1 MGEDVDNLGVD
12 RGVHNPPPRRV
23 LGPYLIGP
31 GGYKT
36 VEDAVSVDPDFLG
49 NLDDAKTWFDIERR

>member
-1 MGEDVDNLGVD
+1 MACRFGYMGEDVDNLGVD

-36 VEDAVSVDPDFLG
+36 VEDAIS
-49 NLDDAKTWFDIERR
+49 